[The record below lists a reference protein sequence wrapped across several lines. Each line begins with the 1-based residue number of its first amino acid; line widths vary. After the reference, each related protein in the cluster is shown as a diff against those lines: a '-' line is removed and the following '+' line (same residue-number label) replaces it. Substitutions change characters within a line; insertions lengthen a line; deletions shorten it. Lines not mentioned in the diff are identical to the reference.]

1 VWSDSEE
8 RRSRRLHVG
17 EGAIYGTKC
26 SVRGHSC
33 VSSIIKRSDA
43 IAVLITVSAERVVFR
58 KV

>member
-1 VWSDSEE
+1 VRNDV
-8 RRSRRLHVG
+8 LVG
-17 EGAIYGTKC
+17 YMWVKGLYMVQSTKC

>member
-1 VWSDSEE
+1 VTVRNDV
-8 RRSRRLHVG
+8 LVG
-17 EGAIYGTKC
+17 YMWVKGLYNGTKC